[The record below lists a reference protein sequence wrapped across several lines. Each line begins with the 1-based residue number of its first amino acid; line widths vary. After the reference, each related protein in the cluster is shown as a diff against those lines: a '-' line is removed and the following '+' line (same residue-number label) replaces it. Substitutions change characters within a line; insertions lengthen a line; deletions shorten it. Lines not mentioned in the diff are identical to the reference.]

1 MKVVEIEDLEVGDEI
16 LISCQSHFKYL
27 KILRLPKQLP
37 GVGWRGQTRYSS
49 AKCSTRR
56 TEKDVIWT
64 NYYGKQMIRKEK
76 VWEFGPEDHNINTYV
91 NLMDRQIL
99 LVKKENETI

>member
-1 MKVVEIEDLEVGDEI
+1 MRLVEIDELEVGDEI
-16 LISCQSHFKYL
+16 LISCQSYFKYL

-37 GVGWRGQTRYSS
+37 GTGWRGQTRYSS

-56 TEKDVIWT
+56 TERDVTWT
-64 NYYGKQMIRKEK
+64 NYYGKQMTRTEK
-76 VWEFGPEDHNINTYV
+76 VWEFGPEDHNFINYV

-99 LVKKENETI
+99 LVKKADL

>member
-27 KILRLPKQLP
+27 KILRLPKMLP
-37 GVGWRGQTRYSS
+37 GTNWRGRTRYSS

-56 TEKDVIWT
+56 TEKDVTWT
-64 NYYGKQMIRKEK
+64 NYLGQQMIRKEK
-76 VWEFGPEDHNINTYV
+76 VWEFGPDDHNFINYV

-99 LVKKENETI
+99 LMRKADETI